1 MPRTTEIASKN
12 LKPGVNYRMV
22 HSRKGEA
29 VVKCEEPAPD
39 GGTFIVIEG
48 ELRGIHDFYG
58 PGDRFTTVNNLAKF
72 YREKPTTAK
81 NVKQRTTKPIPMEE
95 FGKDHWSTFAYVET
109 LVVEGEQPRRER
121 MRCDADR
128 HPQFAHGEF
137 KDKFPTR
144 TKKGEVKNHDDWD
157 CLDDCELVGLRT
169 RARTCTVSTNSR
181 RWDGQSPRS
190 FASTRRTAVT
200 STASCRKFNYAP
212 SRPEGG
218 QRLLVLNLQGEA
230 QADSGA
236 PDLRLQ
242 RFPAPPRQVP
252 DRPVH

>member
-29 VVKCEEPAPD
+29 LVKCISSQED
-39 GGTFIVIEG
+39 GGEFVIIEG
-48 ELRGIHDFYG
+48 VLQGINDRYET
-58 PGDRFTTVNNLAKF
+58 GDEITVINHLATF

-81 NVKQRTTKPIPMEE
+81 NVKQRTTKPIPMGE

-109 LVVEGEQPRRER
+109 LVVDGEQPRRER
-121 MRCDADR
+121 MRCDANR

-157 CLDDCELVGLRT
+157 CLDDCEVVGLIENTGTNLHRVYKLT
-169 RARTCTVSTNSR
+169 TLGWTVASQLRQHKAN
-181 RWDGQSPRS
+181 GGNFHS
-190 FASTRRTAVT
+190 FEPKV
-200 STASCRKFNYAP
+200 
-212 SRPEGG
+212 
-218 QRLLVLNLQGEA
+218 
-230 QADSGA
+230 
-236 PDLRLQ
+236 
-242 RFPAPPRQVP
+242 
-252 DRPVH
+252 

>member
-1 MPRTTEIASKN
+1 MSKTTEIASKN

-22 HSRKGEA
+22 HVRKGEA
-29 VVKCEEPAPD
+29 LVKCEEPATD

-58 PGDRFTTVNNLAKF
+58 PGDRFTSVNNLAKF

-81 NVKQRTTKPIPMEE
+81 NVKQRVTKPIPMEE

-109 LVVEGEQPRRER
+109 LVVENEQPRRER

-157 CLDDCELVGLRT
+157 CLDDCELVGLIENT
-169 RARTCTVSTNSR
+169 GTNLHRVYKLTTLGWTAASQLR
-181 RWDGQSPRS
+181 QHKANGGNFHS
-190 FASTRRTAVT
+190 FML
-200 STASCRKFNYAP
+200 KI
-212 SRPEGG
+212 
-218 QRLLVLNLQGEA
+218 
-230 QADSGA
+230 
-236 PDLRLQ
+236 
-242 RFPAPPRQVP
+242 
-252 DRPVH
+252 

>member
-157 CLDDCELVGLRT
+157 CLDDCELVGLIENTGTNLHRVYKLT
-169 RARTCTVSTNSR
+169 TLGWTVASQLR
-181 RWDGQSPRS
+181 QHKADGGNFHS
-190 FASTRRTAVT
+190 F
-200 STASCRKFNYAP
+200 
-212 SRPEGG
+212 
-218 QRLLVLNLQGEA
+218 
-230 QADSGA
+230 
-236 PDLRLQ
+236 
-242 RFPAPPRQVP
+242 VP
-252 DRPVH
+252 KV

>member
-22 HSRKGEA
+22 HTRKGEA
-29 VVKCEEPAPD
+29 LVKCEEPALD

-121 MRCDADR
+121 MRCDANR

-157 CLDDCELVGLRT
+157 CLDDCELVGLVENT
-169 RARTCTVSTNSR
+169 GTNLHRVYNLTTLGWSVASQLR
-181 RWDGQSPRS
+181 QHKASGGNFHS
-190 FASTRRTAVT
+190 FEPKV
-200 STASCRKFNYAP
+200 
-212 SRPEGG
+212 
-218 QRLLVLNLQGEA
+218 
-230 QADSGA
+230 
-236 PDLRLQ
+236 
-242 RFPAPPRQVP
+242 
-252 DRPVH
+252 